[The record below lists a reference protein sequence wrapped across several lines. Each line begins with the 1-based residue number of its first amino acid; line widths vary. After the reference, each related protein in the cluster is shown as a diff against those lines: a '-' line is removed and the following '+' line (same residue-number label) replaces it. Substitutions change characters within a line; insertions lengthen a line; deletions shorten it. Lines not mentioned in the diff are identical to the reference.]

1 MLIILTSYQRN
12 KKRYLTKKT
21 HIGLIFSKIEQMTMN
36 DFNIIERGNIPKDYW
51 VLLQYAVMGDIER
64 LAKIVKRINQDG
76 KILVAVYPGVPELM
90 KGIDISEM
98 EFVGSIIDGALY
110 LK

>member
-1 MLIILTSYQRN
+1 
-12 KKRYLTKKT
+12 
-21 HIGLIFSKIEQMTMN
+21 MN